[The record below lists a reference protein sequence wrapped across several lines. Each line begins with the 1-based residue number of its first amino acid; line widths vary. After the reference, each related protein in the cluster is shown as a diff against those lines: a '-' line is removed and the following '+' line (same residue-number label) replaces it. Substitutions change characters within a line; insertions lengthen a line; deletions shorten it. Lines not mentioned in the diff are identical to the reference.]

1 MASEMLPVSVSHFT
15 ERWTLGKCLV
25 GAGAQVSLSVLSG
38 VEVWGEMPLPH
49 YNLYLHFLILQLIK
63 HFHMYC
69 CHLDP
74 TDAEMETLRGGHP
87 KS

>member
-1 MASEMLPVSVSHFT
+1 MLPVSVSHFT

-25 GAGAQVSLSVLSG
+25 GAGARVSLSVLSG